1 MLQQKINKLAM
12 KKITHFILFASMV
25 LFCKSTFAQLMKGD
39 KSTVSFY
46 SKTPLEDI
54 DAKNTNIVSVMNTA
68 SKDIQIQVVAK
79 GFVFKSA
86 LMQEHF
92 NENYMES
99 EKFPISTFKGKINE
113 TVDYTKDGV
122 TKVSATGKLNMH
134 GVTKE
139 VTITGTITLK
149 GDAVT
154 IDAKFPIKLEDYEIK
169 VPSLYVKNI
178 AETIDVTMSTTL
190 LPFKK

>member
-1 MLQQKINKLAM
+1 MKNKNP
-12 KKITHFILFASMV
+12 FILLI
-25 LFCKSTFAQLMKGD
+25 LFFLSCQFLSAQLMKSD
-39 KSTVSFY
+39 KSLVTFF
-46 SKTPLEDI
+46 SKSPLEDI
-54 DAKNTNIVSVMNTA
+54 EAKNSNIVAVMNTA
-68 SKDIQIQVVAK
+68 SKDIQIQVVIK

-99 EKFPISTFKGKINE
+99 EKFPLSTFKGKINE
-113 TVDYTKDGV
+113 VIDYTKDGV
-122 TKVSATGKLNMH
+122 TKVTASGKLDMH

-139 VTITGTITLK
+139 VILTGTITVK
-149 GDAVT
+149 DKSII
-154 IDAKFPIKLEDYEIK
+154 IDARFQVKLEDYNIK

-178 AETIDVTMSTTL
+178 AETIDVTLNSTL

>member
-1 MLQQKINKLAM
+1 M
-12 KKITHFILFASMV
+12 KKIIHTSVLACLFLLSNTA
-25 LFCKSTFAQLMKGD
+25 FAQLMKGD

-99 EKFPISTFKGKINE
+99 EKFPISTFKGKVNE
-113 TVDYTKDGV
+113 IVDYTKDGV

-139 VTITGTITLK
+139 ITITGTITVK
-149 GDAVT
+149 GNTVT

-178 AETIDVTMSTTL
+178 AETIDVTMNTTL

>member
-1 MLQQKINKLAM
+1 M
-12 KKITHFILFASMV
+12 KKIIPFVSLIGLLFLSHN
-25 LFCKSTFAQLMKGD
+25 SFAQLMKSD

-54 DAKNTNIVSVMNTA
+54 DAKNTSVVSVMNTT
-68 SKDIQIQVVAK
+68 SKELQIQVVAK

-99 EKFPISTFKGKINE
+99 EKYPVSTFKGKINE
-113 TVDYTKDGV
+113 EVDFIKEGI
-122 TKVSATGKLNMH
+122 TKVTATGKLTLH

-139 VTITGTITLK
+139 ITITGTVTIK
-149 GDAVT
+149 GTALT
-154 IDAKFPIKLEDYEIK
+154 IDAKFPVKLEDYDIK

-178 AETIDVTMSTTL
+178 AEVIDVTMSTTL

>member
-1 MLQQKINKLAM
+1 M
-12 KKITHFILFASMV
+12 KKIVRTLSIAAV
-25 LFCKSTFAQLMKGD
+25 FCFSQVSLAQLMKGD
-39 KSTVSFY
+39 KSSASFF

-54 DAKNTNIVSVMNTA
+54 DAKNTNIVSVMNKNT
-68 SKDIQIQVVAK
+68 KDIQIQVVIK

-99 EKFPISTFKGKINE
+99 EKFPISTFKGKLNE
-113 TVDYTKDGV
+113 TIDFAKEGT
-122 TKVSATGKLNMH
+122 TKVTVSGKLDMH

-139 VTITGTITLK
+139 VTIPGTITIK
-149 GDAVT
+149 GESLT
-154 IDAKFPIKLEDYEIK
+154 IDTRFPVKLEDYNIK

-178 AETIDVTMSTTL
+178 AETVDVTLTSTL
-190 LPFKK
+190 LPFTKK

>member
-1 MLQQKINKLAM
+1 M
-12 KKITHFILFASMV
+12 KNTYRFLLFTIS
-25 LFCKSTFAQLMKGD
+25 LLSCSFLNAQLMKGD
-39 KSTVSFY
+39 KGAVSFF
-46 SKTPLEDI
+46 SKSPLEDI
-54 DAKNTNIVSVMNTA
+54 EAKNNRIVAVMNTN
-68 SKDIQIQVVAK
+68 SKDIQIQIVIK

-99 EKFPISTFKGKINE
+99 EKFPLSTFKGKINE
-113 TVDYTKDGV
+113 VVDYTKDGV
-122 TKVSATGKLNMH
+122 TKVTASGKLDMH

-139 VTITGTITLK
+139 VTLNGTITVK
-149 GDAVT
+149 ENTVT
-154 IDAKFPIKLEDYEIK
+154 IDARFQVKLEDYNIK

-178 AETIDVTMSTTL
+178 AENIDVTFNSTL

>member
-1 MLQQKINKLAM
+1 M
-12 KKITHFILFASMV
+12 KKIPQSFLIMALLLLSQ
-25 LFCKSTFAQLMKGD
+25 STFAQLMKGD
-39 KSTVSFY
+39 KSQVSFF

-54 DAKNTNIVSVMNTA
+54 DAKNTSLVTVMNKKTN
-68 SKDIQIQVVAK
+68 DIQIQIVSK

-113 TVDYTKDGV
+113 VVDYTKEGI

-134 GVTKE
+134 GVTKVVTINGT
-139 VTITGTITLK
+139 VTITGNSIIVDATFPVNLK
-149 GDAVT
+149 EYD
-154 IDAKFPIKLEDYEIK
+154 IK

-178 AETIDVTMSTTL
+178 AENINVTLNSTL

>member
-1 MLQQKINKLAM
+1 M
-12 KKITHFILFASMV
+12 KKIILTSVFACMV
-25 LFCKSTFAQLMKGD
+25 LHFNTTFAQLMKGD

-99 EKFPISTFKGKINE
+99 EKYPISTFKGKVNE
-113 TVDYTKDGV
+113 MVDYTKDGT
-122 TKVSATGKLNMH
+122 TKVSATGKLTMH

-139 VTITGTITLK
+139 VTIPGTITVK

-154 IDAKFPIKLEDYEIK
+154 IDSKFQIKLEDYEIK

-178 AETIDVTMSTTL
+178 AETIDVTMNTTL

>member
-1 MLQQKINKLAM
+1 MKNNCRFLLFTIALLSCQFLA
-12 KKITHFILFASMV
+12 
-25 LFCKSTFAQLMKGD
+25 AQLMKSD
-39 KSTVSFY
+39 KSLVTFF
-46 SKTPLEDI
+46 SKSPLEDI
-54 DAKNTNIVSVMNTA
+54 DAKNNSIVAVMNTA
-68 SKDIQIQVVAK
+68 SKDVQIQIVIK

-99 EKFPISTFKGKINE
+99 EKFPLSTFKGKINE
-113 TVDYTKDGV
+113 VVDYTKDGV
-122 TKVSATGKLNMH
+122 TKVTANGKLEMH

-139 VTITGTITLK
+139 VSLMGTITVK
-149 GDAVT
+149 ENAVI
-154 IDAKFPIKLEDYEIK
+154 IDARFQVKLEDYNIK

-178 AETIDVTMSTTL
+178 AETIDVTFNSTL

>member
-1 MLQQKINKLAM
+1 MKNSIKIFA
-12 KKITHFILFASMV
+12 IAVTILLSHSVM
-25 LFCKSTFAQLMKGD
+25 AQLMKGD

-54 DAKNTNIVSVMNTA
+54 DAKNTSIVSVMNTA
-68 SKDIQIQVVAK
+68 TKDIQIQVVAK

-113 TVDYTKDGV
+113 AVDFAKDGV
-122 TKVSATGKLNMH
+122 TKVTASGKLIMH
-134 GVTKE
+134 GVSKE
-139 VTITGTITLK
+139 ITISGTVTVK
-149 GDAVT
+149 GEAVT
-154 IDAKFPIKLEDYEIK
+154 VDAKFPVKLEDYEIK

-178 AETIDVTMSTTL
+178 AEVIDVTMSSTL